1 MGIRVEYDSLHKI
14 VQISIDGVITDYL
27 AREVYCDFRRVRDS
41 YHVVCAIADC
51 TGVNEVQLSIHTI
64 RWLAEFK
71 PPIFPLDMTRVIIAE
86 KDVVFGV
93 SRMYQEIAL
102 RNRKNLFVVHTM
114 KEALNVIGVESP
126 KFSSITVDKAA

>member
-1 MGIRVEYDSLHKI
+1 
-14 VQISIDGVITDYL
+14 
-27 AREVYCDFRRVRDS
+27 
-41 YHVVCAIADC
+41 
-51 TGVNEVQLSIHTI
+51 
-64 RWLAEFK
+64 
-71 PPIFPLDMTRVIIAE
+71 VIIAE

-114 KEALNVIGVESP
+114 KEALIVIGVELP